1 MTKQVLISI
10 LGVQLLP
17 DAIETEE
24 PVEVITT
31 GEYYY
36 QNGRHFIKYEELSE
50 GFEEKTQSMIK
61 IKPDSVEVRKKGV
74 INSHMVF
81 EENKKNLTYYQ
92 TPLGILQMG
101 ISATKVDISE
111 AEDDIRVAVDYAM
124 EVNDEHVADCSI
136 KISVK
141 SKDSGDFSLQSVN

>member
-1 MTKQVLISI
+1 MTKQVLLSI
-10 LGVQLLP
+10 RGVQLLP

-36 QNGRHFIKYEELSE
+36 QNGRHFIKYEEMSE

-61 IKPDSVEVRKKGV
+61 IKPDGVEVRKKGV

-92 TPLGILQMG
+92 TPLGLLQMG
-101 ISATKVDISE
+101 IAATKVDISE
-111 AEDDIRVAVDYAM
+111 TEEEIQVEVDYAM

-136 KISVK
+136 VIQVK
-141 SKDSGDFSLQSVN
+141 SKNSDSFSLGTVN